1 MNRKN
6 ITEAIN
12 YISPQYID
20 EATEYTGKAKI
31 TRNIWYRC
39 LAAACF
45 VFLFAISLPFAKNL
59 FVSHDTPKHLLEIVT
74 LIKYDNAY
82 LEVIEDLDTAEKFGL
97 KREITQ
103 NIIGDHIAYL
113 QKEMPEAEH
122 SGYIVSDKE
131 TDIQLLEYKPAP
143 YKSVRILRD
152 GDNYYYAVLCNYL
165 VDSDK
170 SMPIDTLF
178 DLYGVKNSTDIVSI
192 TPIKNNTWVSTGEK
206 ITDSTVISRFFDEI
220 LKLSDYSFDEYH
232 KLVFENKTEGN
243 DSQTDNADLYTRV
256 ADNYKEIKL
265 ETKDGLFFV
274 IGYCPDYSWLEVSQT
289 LSYYQMSPQL
299 NEWFKDNIQ

>member
-6 ITEAIN
+6 IIETID

-20 EATEYTGKAKI
+20 EATEYTGKAKN
-31 TRNIWYRC
+31 TRNIWYKC
-39 LAAACF
+39 LAAAACF

-59 FVSHDTPKHLLEIVT
+59 FVSHDTPKYPLEIVT
-74 LIKYDNAY
+74 RIKYDNAY
-82 LEVIEDLDTAEKFGL
+82 LEVIEDSDTAERFGL
-97 KREITQ
+97 KGEITQ
-103 NIIGDHIAYL
+103 TIIGDHIAYL
-113 QKEMPEAEH
+113 QKEMPEAEY

-165 VDSDK
+165 VDNDK
-170 SMPIDTLF
+170 SMPIDILF

-192 TPIKNNTWVSTGEK
+192 TPIKSNTWDSTGDK
-206 ITDSTVISRFFDEI
+206 VTDSTVISEFFDEI

-232 KLVFENKTEGN
+232 KLVFENKTESN
-243 DSQTDNADLYTRV
+243 DDNTDLYTRV
-256 ADNYKEIKL
+256 ADSYKRIKL

-274 IGYCPDYSWLEVSQT
+274 IGYYPEYSWLEVSQT